1 MNPPK
6 IDHLVRS
13 KRKTVALVIR
23 PDASLEVRAP
33 TRLPLTAIQQFIQEK
48 TPWILK
54 HQEQVRAGL
63 SAARGR
69 QYASG
74 ETFLYLGQEYSLVVT
89 AGKRAGLRFKDGIF
103 YLTSAGPQQ
112 AEDLFTQW
120 YRRQARQVLELR
132 TTSWASQLNIQYS
145 AIRITSA
152 RTRWGS
158 HSSKGTICYT
168 WRLVMAPVE
177 VIDYVI
183 VHELMHARQPNHSQ
197 KFWDLVAAVLPDY
210 RQRRKWLKTNGHLL
224 DLAVTPAA
232 AR

>member
-13 KRKTVALVIR
+13 KRKTIALYIR

-33 TRLPLTAIQQFIQEK
+33 ARLPLSAIQQFIQEK

-54 HQEQVRAGL
+54 HQQQVRNRM
-63 SAARGR
+63 SAASGR

-74 ETFLYLGQEYSLVVT
+74 ETFLYLGQECPLVVS
-89 AGKRAGLRFKDGIF
+89 AGKRAGLRLKDGVF
-103 YLTSAGPQQ
+103 HLTSTSPQQ

-120 YRRQARQVLELR
+120 YRQQARQVLALR
-132 TTSWASQLNIQYS
+132 TATWASQLTINIT
-145 AIRITSA
+145 AIRISSA

-158 HSSKGTICYT
+158 HSTRGTISFT
-168 WRLVMAPVE
+168 WRLVMAPLE
-177 VIDYVI
+177 IIDYVI

-210 RQRRKWLKTNGHLL
+210 RQRRQWLKTNGHLL
-224 DLAVTPAA
+224 DLAVNPAA
-232 AR
+232 AQ